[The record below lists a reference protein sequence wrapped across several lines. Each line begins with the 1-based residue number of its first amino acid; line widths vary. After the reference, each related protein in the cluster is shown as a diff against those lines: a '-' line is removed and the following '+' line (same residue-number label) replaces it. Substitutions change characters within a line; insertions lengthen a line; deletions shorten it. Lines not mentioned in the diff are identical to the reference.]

1 MTLLDILED
10 AAALVSLAL
19 FLATVAVWSAI
30 LAGA

>member
-1 MTLLDILED
+1 MTLFDILED

-19 FLATVAVWSAI
+19 FLATVAVWSVI